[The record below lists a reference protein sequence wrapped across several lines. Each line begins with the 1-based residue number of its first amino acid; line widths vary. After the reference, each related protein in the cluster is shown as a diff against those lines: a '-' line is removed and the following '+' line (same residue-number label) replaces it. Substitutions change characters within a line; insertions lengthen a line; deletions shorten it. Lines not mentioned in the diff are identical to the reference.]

1 MGARLFVAGAVV
13 ALAGLGTLSGCS
25 ADDDEPKIVTP
36 VVAEQEAAP
45 SLPKGDEET
54 YLLALTSVDA
64 KLTAD
69 KQAALDNGYN
79 LCTDF
84 TNGMTTS
91 EAVTDAISLFAV
103 DAKKGQRIVA
113 ITKTNL
119 CKPSASKGS

>member
-1 MGARLFVAGAVV
+1 MGARLVGAGTVLV
-13 ALAGLGTLSGCS
+13 ALAGLGTLSACT
-25 ADDDEPKIVTP
+25 DDNDAKMVTP
-36 VVAEQEAAP
+36 VVAEEQAAP
-45 SLPKGDEET
+45 SLPKGDEAT
-54 YLLALTSVDA
+54 YLEALGKLDA

-84 TNGMTTS
+84 TNGMSTS
-91 EAVTDAISLFAV
+91 ETVTDAISLFAV